1 MGGAFPIMETDAMI
15 GPWASAARRVSDRSM
30 AKDARQVQPEEEE
43 ETPSKADGKKTC
55 SVCGIKL
62 SSYNPGPNC
71 WQHTIGYPW
80 RGPSAKPRY
89 D

>member
-1 MGGAFPIMETDAMI
+1 MAREAEQAPAEPRGQEGSGAEQ
-15 GPWASAARRVSDRSM
+15 R
-30 AKDARQVQPEEEE
+30 
-43 ETPSKADGKKTC
+43 TC
-55 SVCGIKL
+55 SVCGTKL
-62 SSYNPGPNC
+62 SAYNPGPNC

>member
-1 MGGAFPIMETDAMI
+1 VSIRDTSFRPARKADARDP
-15 GPWASAARRVSDRSM
+15 GDSM
-30 AKDARQVQPEEEE
+30 AKDAGQTASEPKGEDEKGQR
-43 ETPSKADGKKTC
+43 AC
-55 SVCGIKL
+55 SVCGTKL

>member
-1 MGGAFPIMETDAMI
+1 MI
-15 GPWASAARRVSDRSM
+15 RSSARDSGVHSLVGTIWELVEM
-30 AKDARQVQPEEEE
+30 AKDARKQPQGEGEDESVQV
-43 ETPSKADGKKTC
+43 ETAKTC
-55 SVCGIKL
+55 TVCGTKL

>member
-1 MGGAFPIMETDAMI
+1 
-15 GPWASAARRVSDRSM
+15 M
-30 AKDARQVQPEEEE
+30 AKDAGHAGAEGSKGPGD
-43 ETPSKADGKKTC
+43 PSTGDQRAC
-55 SVCGIKL
+55 SVCGTKL

>member
-1 MGGAFPIMETDAMI
+1 M
-15 GPWASAARRVSDRSM
+15 S
-30 AKDARQVQPEEEE
+30 KDAGHTAAGDSKGTSGKEER
-43 ETPSKADGKKTC
+43 SC
-55 SVCGIKL
+55 SVCGTKL

>member
-1 MGGAFPIMETDAMI
+1 MARNAPEMPIESDDDGALAQTDERI
-15 GPWASAARRVSDRSM
+15 
-30 AKDARQVQPEEEE
+30 
-43 ETPSKADGKKTC
+43 C
-55 SVCGIKL
+55 SVCDVKL

>member
-1 MGGAFPIMETDAMI
+1 
-15 GPWASAARRVSDRSM
+15 M
-30 AKDARQVQPEEEE
+30 AKEPERAAAEAQENE
-43 ETPSKADGKKTC
+43 GPGQERSTC
-55 SVCGIKL
+55 SVCGTKL

>member
-1 MGGAFPIMETDAMI
+1 
-15 GPWASAARRVSDRSM
+15 M
-30 AKDARQVQPEEEE
+30 AKDARRVPEEDREE
-43 ETPSKADGKKTC
+43 QPARTETANTC
-55 SVCGIKL
+55 SVCGTKL

>member
-1 MGGAFPIMETDAMI
+1 
-15 GPWASAARRVSDRSM
+15 M
-30 AKDARQVQPEEEE
+30 AKEAREVPQEAEELVSE
-43 ETPSKADGKKTC
+43 DGVTAC
-55 SVCGIKL
+55 SVCGTKL

-71 WQHTIGYPW
+71 WQHTIGFPW

>member
-1 MGGAFPIMETDAMI
+1 
-15 GPWASAARRVSDRSM
+15 M
-30 AKDARQVQPEEEE
+30 AKEAREVPQEVEAEGTE
-43 ETPSKADGKKTC
+43 KAAIAC
-55 SVCGIKL
+55 SVCGTKL

-71 WQHTIGYPW
+71 WQHTIGFPW

>member
-1 MGGAFPIMETDAMI
+1 LGKEARKVPQEPRDDKPAGAD
-15 GPWASAARRVSDRSM
+15 SA
-30 AKDARQVQPEEEE
+30 
-43 ETPSKADGKKTC
+43 KTC
-55 SVCGIKL
+55 TVCGTKL

>member
-1 MGGAFPIMETDAMI
+1 
-15 GPWASAARRVSDRSM
+15 M
-30 AKDARQVQPEEEE
+30 AKDAQRVPEEKEDDRPA
-43 ETPSKADGKKTC
+43 TADRSKSCA
-55 SVCGIKL
+55 VCGTKL

>member
-1 MGGAFPIMETDAMI
+1 
-15 GPWASAARRVSDRSM
+15 M
-30 AKDARQVQPEEEE
+30 AKNTGNASDGEHEEQATNAE
-43 ETPSKADGKKTC
+43 AGKSC
-55 SVCGIKL
+55 SVCGTKL

>member
-1 MGGAFPIMETDAMI
+1 
-15 GPWASAARRVSDRSM
+15 M
-30 AKDARQVQPEEEE
+30 AKEARNVPEEAPGEE
-43 ETPSKADGKKTC
+43 PARAETADGAKTC
-55 SVCGIKL
+55 TVCGTKL

>member
-1 MGGAFPIMETDAMI
+1 
-15 GPWASAARRVSDRSM
+15 M
-30 AKDARQVQPEEEE
+30 AKEAAAEHEDQDEEGRQRV
-43 ETPSKADGKKTC
+43 C
-55 SVCGIKL
+55 SVCGTKL

>member
-1 MGGAFPIMETDAMI
+1 MG
-15 GPWASAARRVSDRSM
+15 
-30 AKDARQVQPEEEE
+30 KDAPKPQHREDEDR
-43 ETPSKADGKKTC
+43 PSQTDGSKTC
-55 SVCGIKL
+55 SVCGTRL

>member
-1 MGGAFPIMETDAMI
+1 
-15 GPWASAARRVSDRSM
+15 M
-30 AKDARQVQPEEEE
+30 AKN
-43 ETPSKADGKKTC
+43 TSKASDGEHEEQPTAETGKSC
-55 SVCGIKL
+55 SVCGTKL

>member
-1 MGGAFPIMETDAMI
+1 MAKEAGQAP
-15 GPWASAARRVSDRSM
+15 SDR
-30 AKDARQVQPEEEE
+30 R
-43 ETPSKADGKKTC
+43 DGSGPAEDQHICT
-55 SVCGIKL
+55 VCGTKL

>member
-1 MGGAFPIMETDAMI
+1 
-15 GPWASAARRVSDRSM
+15 M
-30 AKDARQVQPEEEE
+30 AKDSGQAPANHNDQKRPAESER
-43 ETPSKADGKKTC
+43 TC

>member
-1 MGGAFPIMETDAMI
+1 
-15 GPWASAARRVSDRSM
+15 M
-30 AKDARQVQPEEEE
+30 AKNARKAPPEEPEE
-43 ETPSKADGKKTC
+43 HASEAETGRSC
-55 SVCGIKL
+55 SVCGTKL

>member
-1 MGGAFPIMETDAMI
+1 M
-15 GPWASAARRVSDRSM
+15 AR
-30 AKDARQVQPEEEE
+30 DARQVPSGGKEEKAA
-43 ETPSKADGKKTC
+43 KADPARTC
-55 SVCGIKL
+55 SVCGTKL

>member
-1 MGGAFPIMETDAMI
+1 MLVGDWEQ
-15 GPWASAARRVSDRSM
+15 VEM
-30 AKDARQVQPEEEE
+30 AKEARKAQEQEPEE
-43 ETPSKADGKKTC
+43 PKKGQSAKACT
-55 SVCGIKL
+55 VCGTKL